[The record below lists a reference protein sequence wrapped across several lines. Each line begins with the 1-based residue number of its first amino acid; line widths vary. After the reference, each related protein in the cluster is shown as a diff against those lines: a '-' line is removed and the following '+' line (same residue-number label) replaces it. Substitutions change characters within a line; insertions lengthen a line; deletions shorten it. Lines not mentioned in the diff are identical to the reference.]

1 MDEKH
6 CFPSKIWTLPKPG
19 NCQSC
24 HFRCADVRQ
33 DFGIYWEER
42 SGFLWELLLKFI
54 ATENEKF
61 PNAVLIQ
68 LSSLQRIYFSTNL
81 CRMVQSALG
90 NVLYSIECFS
100 VCDAEV
106 NIKSL
111 LDTH

>member
-1 MDEKH
+1 MDQNH
-6 CFPSKIWTLPKPG
+6 PFPTKIWALPKPG
-19 NCQSC
+19 NCQSS
-24 HFRCADVRQ
+24 HLRCGDVRQ
-33 DFGIYWEER
+33 AFGMYWEEK
-42 SGFLWELLLKFI
+42 SGFLWQLLLKVI

-68 LSSLQRIYFSTNL
+68 LSCLQRIYFSTNM

-90 NVLYSIECFS
+90 NVLYSIKYFS